1 MGDRVTVFRG
11 SVLYYRISPYGN
23 AVVIAR
29 ESDAHRVDAIR
40 KAIKTAKTWGEF
52 RAMLPAGEWDSIAC
66 SMDLDEDPA
75 EDIEDSFGDTHPF
88 NAERIPGFS
97 DGDYPDW
104 LTQRMLDILPKDILD
119 KYAEISATI
128 HSGNLC
134 FIEEGHL
141 QGIRRE
147 LEDRGFV
154 LKDGSHLDY
163 Y

>member
-1 MGDRVTVFRG
+1 MGNSDTSVHA
-11 SVLYYRISPYGN
+11 SVLYYRISDYGN

-29 ESDAHRVDAIR
+29 ESGAHRVDAIR

-52 RAMLPAGEWDSIAC
+52 RAMLPAGEWDSIAY
-66 SMDLDEDPA
+66 SLNPDEDP
-75 EDIEDSFGDTHPF
+75 DEDSEDRFADDLPF
-88 NAERIPGFS
+88 NAERLPGFS

-104 LTQRMLDILPKDILD
+104 LMQRMLDILPEDILD
-119 KYAEISATI
+119 KYAEINATI

-134 FIEEGHL
+134 FIEEGNL
-141 QGIRRE
+141 ENVRRE

-154 LKDGSHLDY
+154 MKDGSHLDY